1 MRWTRGVI
9 VSLLLLSLWTGAAVA
24 LDRTGRREAPE
35 GRWDAVIVAGCRVDP
50 GGVPSLALQRR
61 TRLGVDLW
69 RRGLAPRVVFTGGVG
84 DNPPSEASAAAAY
97 AATLG
102 LPAEATLL
110 EERSTSTEENAAFAA
125 ELLSAQ
131 GIEARRVLLVTDSYH
146 TLRAGRVFG
155 RYFREVQP
163 VGSLASRSVRARGA
177 MREVLALS
185 WYAATGR
192 L

>member
-1 MRWTRGVI
+1 MRWSRGVI
-9 VSLLLLSLWTGAAVA
+9 MGLILLSLWAGAAAA
-24 LDRTGRREAPE
+24 LDRMGRAAPPE
-35 GRWDAVIVAGCRVDP
+35 GRWDAIVVAGCRVDP
-50 GGVPSLALQRR
+50 GGLPSLALQRR
-61 TRLGVDLW
+61 TRLGVELW
-69 RRGLAPRVVFTGGVG
+69 KQGLAPRVVFTGGVG
-84 DNPPSEASAAAAY
+84 DNPPSEASAAAGY

-125 ELLSAQ
+125 DLLEAQ
-131 GIEARRVLLVTDSYH
+131 GLAASRILLVTDGYH

-155 RYFREVQP
+155 RYFAEVQP

-177 MREVLALS
+177 LREVLALA
-185 WYAATGR
+185 WYGASGK